1 MILVSVLSNL
11 SVFLKTN
18 QRGCFMDKFIIFS
31 TFILILSLLMVFF
44 SLVIK
49 SVPKLKMRDAAP
61 YLDKISAIKDCVNVA
76 PAGEEDME
84 KIKRTIQHSI
94 GILTVTIFIDILA
107 IAGLISIVREERI
120 AAGYIAVYIVVLAAL
135 SAVCLY
141 KGIKHMQVFRDSGDF
156 NKRNGVLLKYK
167 EMRFSNRT
175 YRSVLK
181 YQVLIGTYDDEE
193 NPIVFRTTIP
203 DFVFRAVQKNDKWS
217 VVMYQGRPAGIIKG

>member
-1 MILVSVLSNL
+1 MLVSA
-11 SVFLKTN
+11 KIKGE
-18 QRGCFMDKFIIFS
+18 RFMDKFVVFS
-31 TFILILSLLMVFF
+31 ISILLLLLPIVIF

-61 YLDKISAIKDCVNVA
+61 YLDKISAIKDCVNA
-76 PAGEEDME
+76 SPAGEEDME
-84 KIKRTIQHSI
+84 KVKRTIQHSI
-94 GILTVTIFIDILA
+94 GILTSTIFIDILA
-107 IAGLISIVREERI
+107 VVGLISIVREERI
-120 AAGYIAVYIVVLAAL
+120 AAGYIVVYIAVLAAL

-175 YRSVLK
+175 YGSVSR
-181 YQVLIGTYDDEE
+181 YQVLIGTYDDEK
-193 NPIVFRTTIP
+193 NPIVFRTTIHELI
-203 DFVFRAVQKNDKWS
+203 FRTIQKNDKWS

>member
-1 MILVSVLSNL
+1 MLVSA
-11 SVFLKTN
+11 KIKGE
-18 QRGCFMDKFIIFS
+18 RFMDKFVVFS
-31 TFILILSLLMVFF
+31 IFILLLLLPIVFF

-61 YLDKISAIKDCVNVA
+61 YLDKISAIKDCVNA
-76 PAGEEDME
+76 SPAGEEDME
-84 KIKRTIQHSI
+84 KVKRTIQHSI
-94 GILTVTIFIDILA
+94 GILTSAIFIDILA
-107 IAGLISIVREERI
+107 IVGVISIVREERI
-120 AAGYIAVYIVVLAAL
+120 AAGYIVVYIAVLAAL

-167 EMRFSNRT
+167 EMYFSNRT
-175 YRSVLK
+175 YKGTSI
-181 YQVLIGTYDDEE
+181 YQVLIGTYDDEK

-203 DFVFRAVQKNDKWS
+203 ELIFRAIQKNDKWS

>member
-1 MILVSVLSNL
+1 
-11 SVFLKTN
+11 
-18 QRGCFMDKFIIFS
+18 MDEFIIFS
-31 TFILILSLLMVFF
+31 IYILILLLPVVFF
-44 SLVIK
+44 SMIIK

-61 YLDKISAIKDCVNVA
+61 YLDKISAIKDCVNVS

-84 KIKRTIQHSI
+84 KVKRTIQHSI
-94 GILTVTIFIDILA
+94 GILTFTILIDILA
-107 IAGLISIVREERI
+107 IVGLISIVREERI
-120 AAGYIAVYIVVLAAL
+120 AAGYIVVYIAVPAAL

-175 YRSVLK
+175 YGSVSR

-203 DFVFRAVQKNDKWS
+203 ELIFRAIQKNDKWS
-217 VVMYQGRPAGIIKG
+217 VVMYQGRPAGVIKG

>member
-1 MILVSVLSNL
+1 MDMFISFSI
-11 SVFLKTN
+11 
-18 QRGCFMDKFIIFS
+18 FM
-31 TFILILSLLMVFF
+31 LILSLLMVCF
-44 SLVIK
+44 SLGIK

-61 YLDKISAIKDCVNVA
+61 YLDKISAIKDCVNVS

-94 GILTVTIFIDILA
+94 GILTFTILIDILA
-107 IAGLISIVREERI
+107 IVGLISIVREERI
-120 AAGYIAVYIVVLAAL
+120 AVGYIVIYIAVLAAL

-175 YRSVLK
+175 YKSVSR
-181 YQVLIGTYDDEE
+181 YQVLIGTYDDEK

-203 DFVFRAVQKNDKWS
+203 ELIFRAIQKNDKWS
-217 VVMYQGRPAGIIKG
+217 VVMYQGRPASIIKS